1 MKPHHGT
8 PTTAKNTPHETAATT
23 ADHQNPATTQS
34 DQDGGLRAVFA
45 RHEQTLLPGQIDRE
59 KLSTQRTFELRHRQQ
74 IRSRHPLNQ
83 TRHRRHLQTRPA
95 SHLIERQPLY
105 RRTQTA
111 SELGQQLPTSRINT
125 NPTTHPATTN
135 P

>member
-8 PTTAKNTPHETAATT
+8 PKSAETTPHEAAATT
-23 ADHQNPATTQS
+23 ADHQNLAATQS
-34 DQDGGLRAVFA
+34 DQDGGLPAVFA

-59 KLSTQRTFELRHRQQ
+59 QLRTQRTLKLRHRQQ
-74 IRSRHPLNQ
+74 IRSRHPLHQ

-95 SHLIERQPLY
+95 GHLIERQPLH

-111 SELGQQLPTSRINT
+111 SELGQQLPTSGINT